1 MAVISVNLTD
11 TFEQWRTK
19 TNSLATQ
26 QGDLTTLTT
35 TAKNTMVA
43 AINEIDA
50 ASTEVLSDTTPQL
63 GGNLDVLTRSI
74 TTSTTNGNI
83 AITPNGSGKVVI
95 DGISHPNADGTNGQV
110 LQTNGSGVLS
120 FATISSDPSMG
131 GDLSGTAS
139 NAQLVA
145 NCVTDAEVADNA
157 LSGNK
162 IHGGTISNFAS
173 TGIDDNASATAMTIA
188 SNGSLTCNDN
198 TAGLDFIFGTTRLF
212 DGNLGDNYSMFAHR
226 DINTATAWAFGQE
239 GSTGRTLIN
248 TPSGQH
254 IRFSINDSEKMRLD
268 ASGNLGIGTTTPGS
282 YEAEASQLVVGT
294 TSGNNGITI
303 ASGSV
308 NTGNIYFADGTTTNQ
323 KYRGFISF
331 SHSTEDLSFA
341 TATNIRMTLD
351 NTGKLGIGTAAPTGL
366 LHIKSGGA
374 STTPFRIERSGGS
387 GDEVKVAMQG
397 DNRPYLQMYQ
407 GGTEKIRFDVGSD
420 SFITNDLAIGS
431 TSASEKLHVTG
442 NILATGNITAYSD
455 ERLKT
460 NVQELDN
467 TLSAIQNIRG
477 VSYTRTDTKDN
488 SIGVMA
494 QDVETMFPELIAE
507 SNDGMK
513 SVNYNGLVGVLFSA
527 VKELSATVKQL
538 KERNN

>member
-19 TNSLATQ
+19 TNTLCTQ

-50 ASTEVLSDTTPQL
+50 AVAGISNVVEDTTPQL
-63 GGNLDVLTRSI
+63 GGNLDVLARII

-83 AITPNGSGKVVI
+83 AITPHGSGKVVL
-95 DGISHPNADGTNGQV
+95 DGISHPNADGSNGQV

-120 FATISSDPSMG
+120 FATISSDPTMG

-139 NAQLVA
+139 NAQIAANTITGTELANNAVVSAHITDGTIIGGDIGSTTITGGNLVNGTITGTQLAA
-145 NCVTDAEVADNA
+145 NCITSAKITDGTIIGGDIGSTTITGSNLVNSTITATQLAANVITDAEVADNA

-162 IHGGTISNFAS
+162 IHGGTISSFAS
-173 TGIDDNASATAMTIA
+173 TGIDDNADALAMTI
-188 SNGSLTCNDN
+188 
-198 TAGLDFIFGTTRLF
+198 
-212 DGNLGDNYSMFAHR
+212 
-226 DINTATAWAFGQE
+226 
-239 GSTGRTLIN
+239 
-248 TPSGQH
+248 
-254 IRFSINDSEKMRLD
+254 DSSERV
-268 ASGNLGIGTTTPGS
+268 GIGTTSPTQGR
-282 YEAEASQLVVGT
+282 LVVAGVTPQMAINASNGYDGAFGFYENGT
-294 TSGNNGITI
+294 GRFFIHASNGANNLRFIDGNN
-303 ASGSV
+303 
-308 NTGNIYFADGTTTNQ
+308 
-323 KYRGFISF
+323 
-331 SHSTEDLSFA
+331 STEYMRIKA
-341 TATNIRMTLD
+341 GGNVGIAHTN
-351 NTGKLGIGTAAPTGL
+351 P
-366 LHIKSGGA
+366 
-374 STTPFRIERSGGS
+374 
-387 GDEVKVAMQG
+387 
-397 DNRPYLQMYQ
+397 
-407 GGTEKIRFDVGSD
+407 
-420 SFITNDLAIGS
+420 
-431 TSASEKLHVTG
+431 SEKLHVTG

-460 NVQELDN
+460 NIKELDN
-467 TLSAIQNIRG
+467 TLNAIQNIRG

-494 QDVETMFPELIAE
+494 QDVETIFPELIAE

>member
-11 TFEQWRTK
+11 TFNEWRTK
-19 TNSLATQ
+19 TNSLATK

-35 TAKNTMVA
+35 TAKSTVVA

-50 ASTEVLSDTTPQL
+50 AGSFANVVEDTSPQL
-63 GGNLDVLTRSI
+63 GGNLDVLARSI

-83 AITPNGSGKVVI
+83 AITPHGSGKVVL
-95 DGISHPNADGTNGQV
+95 DGISFPNADGSNGQV

-120 FATISSDPSMG
+120 FASVATDPTMG

-145 NCVTDAEVADNA
+145 NAVTATEIASNAVTTAKINADAVDGTKLADNACDSEHYTDGSIDTAHIADDAVTADKLASNSVVSASIVDGTIVDADISNTTITGGKLVNGTITGTQLAANAVTSAKITDGTIVAADIANTTITGAKLVNSTITATQLAANVITDAEVADNA

-162 IHGGTISNFAS
+162 IHGGTISSFAS
-173 TGIDDNASATAMTIA
+173 TGIDDNADALAMTID
-188 SNGSLTCNDN
+188 SSERVGVGN
-198 TAGLDFIFGTTRLF
+198 T
-212 DGNLGDNYSMFAHR
+212 S
-226 DINTATAWAFGQE
+226 
-239 GSTGRTLIN
+239 
-248 TPSGQH
+248 P
-254 IRFSINDSEKMRLD
+254 
-268 ASGNLGIGTTTPGS
+268 
-282 YEAEASQLVVGT
+282 
-294 TSGNNGITI
+294 
-303 ASGSV
+303 
-308 NTGNIYFADGTTTNQ
+308 
-323 KYRGFISF
+323 
-331 SHSTEDLSFA
+331 
-341 TATNIRMTLD
+341 
-351 NTGKLGIGTAAPTGL
+351 
-366 LHIKSGGA
+366 
-374 STTPFRIERSGGS
+374 
-387 GDEVKVAMQG
+387 
-397 DNRPYLQMYQ
+397 
-407 GGTEKIRFDVGSD
+407 
-420 SFITNDLAIGS
+420 
-431 TSASEKLHVTG
+431 SEKLHVTG
-442 NILATGNITAYSD
+442 NILATGNVTAYSD

-467 TLSAIQNIRG
+467 TLNAIQNIRG

-494 QDVETMFPELIAE
+494 QDVETMFPELISE

>member
-11 TFEQWRTK
+11 TFNEWRTK
-19 TNSLATQ
+19 TNSLATK

-35 TAKNTMVA
+35 TAKSTVVA

-50 ASTEVLSDTTPQL
+50 AGSFANVVEDTSPQL
-63 GGNLDVLTRSI
+63 GGNLDVLARSI

-83 AITPNGSGKVVI
+83 AITPHGSGKVVL
-95 DGISHPNADGTNGQV
+95 DGISFPNADGSNGQV

-120 FATISSDPSMG
+120 FASVTTDPTMG

-145 NCVTDAEVADNA
+145 DCVDSEHIAADSIDSEHYA
-157 LSGNK
+157 AGSVDQTAIGDSQVSTNK
-162 IHGGTISNFAS
+162 IVTGAVVTAKIADDAVNGTKLAANACDSEHYTDGSIDNVHLATGIDAAKLTGTYGSFRS
-173 TGIDDNASATAMTIA
+173 TGIDDNADALAITIDV
-188 SNGSLTCNDN
+188 N
-198 TAGLDFIFGTTRLF
+198 
-212 DGNLGDNYSMFAHR
+212 
-226 DINTATAWAFGQE
+226 
-239 GSTGRTLIN
+239 
-248 TPSGQH
+248 
-254 IRFSINDSEKMRLD
+254 EKV
-268 ASGNLGIGTTTPGS
+268 GIVTTTPGS

-303 ASGSV
+303 ASGTS

-323 KYRGFISF
+323 KYRGSISF
-331 SHSTEDLSFA
+331 SHSTEDMSFS
-341 TATNIRMTLD
+341 TAASTRMTLD
-351 NTGKLGIGTAAPTGL
+351 NNGNLGIGTASPT
-366 LHIKSGGA
+366 
-374 STTPFRIERSGGS
+374 E
-387 GDEVKVAMQG
+387 E
-397 DNRPYLQMYQ
+397 
-407 GGTEKIRFDVGSD
+407 
-420 SFITNDLAIGS
+420 
-431 TSASEKLHVTG
+431 LHVVG
-442 NILATGNITAYSD
+442 DILATGNVTAYSD

-467 TLSAIQNIRG
+467 TLNAIQNIRG

-494 QDVETMFPELIAE
+494 QDVETMFPELITE

>member
-11 TFEQWRTK
+11 TFNEWRTK
-19 TNSLATQ
+19 TNSLATK

-35 TAKNTMVA
+35 TAKSTVVA

-50 ASTEVLSDTTPQL
+50 AGSFANVVEDTSPQL
-63 GGNLDVLTRSI
+63 GGNLDVLARSI

-83 AITPNGSGKVVI
+83 AITPHGSGKVVL
-95 DGISHPNADGTNGQV
+95 DGISFPNADGSNGQV

-120 FATISSDPSMG
+120 FASVATDPTMG

-145 NCVTDAEVADNA
+145 NCVTGTELAADAIAAVHIADGVIGRSKFVAGTILNDDIGSNAGITGGKLANSTITGTQIAADAIDGTKIADNA
-157 LSGNK
+157 INSEHYAAGSVDQTAIGDSQVSTNK
-162 IHGGTISNFAS
+162 IVTGAVVTAKIADDAVNGTKLAANACDSEHYTDGSIDNVHLATGIDAAKLTGTYGSFRS
-173 TGIDDNASATAMTIA
+173 TGIDDNADALAITIDV
-188 SNGSLTCNDN
+188 N
-198 TAGLDFIFGTTRLF
+198 
-212 DGNLGDNYSMFAHR
+212 
-226 DINTATAWAFGQE
+226 
-239 GSTGRTLIN
+239 
-248 TPSGQH
+248 
-254 IRFSINDSEKMRLD
+254 EKV
-268 ASGNLGIGTTTPGS
+268 GIVTTTPGS

-303 ASGSV
+303 ASGTS

-323 KYRGFISF
+323 KYRGSISF
-331 SHSTEDLSFA
+331 SHSTEDMSFS
-341 TATNIRMTLD
+341 TAASTRMTLD
-351 NTGKLGIGTAAPTGL
+351 NNGNLGIGTASPT
-366 LHIKSGGA
+366 
-374 STTPFRIERSGGS
+374 E
-387 GDEVKVAMQG
+387 E
-397 DNRPYLQMYQ
+397 
-407 GGTEKIRFDVGSD
+407 
-420 SFITNDLAIGS
+420 
-431 TSASEKLHVTG
+431 LHVVG
-442 NILATGNITAYSD
+442 DILATGNVTAYSD

-467 TLSAIQNIRG
+467 TLNAIQNIRG

-494 QDVETMFPELIAE
+494 QDVETMFPELITE